1 MCVNFQLKQTTLTYL
16 AQICPKTKLGFKIQT
31 TKVKENDLEHSI
43 SQNVSVNAAFI
54 SSPVRD
60 TIFCMLLF

>member
-43 SQNVSVNAAFI
+43 SQNVSVNER
-54 SSPVRD
+54 S
-60 TIFCMLLF
+60 C